1 MVGDGMAGSLLGRN
15 QGDPPE
21 TSGVGPRGSKR
32 RPAGVRASVV
42 AMKRVTTVEPRDAGK
57 WMSDEPERRNQTDVS
72 GGNASTNRRSPRPVV
87 VGGNDRVD
95 RTHVGAGDGGGSH
108 TPRP

>member
-72 GGNASTNRRSPRPVV
+72 GGNASTSRRSPRPVV
-87 VGGNDRVD
+87 VEALQPLTSVWFR
-95 RTHVGAGDGGGSH
+95 R
-108 TPRP
+108 

>member
-57 WMSDEPERRNQTDVS
+57 WMRDEPERRNQTDVS
-72 GGNASTNRRSPRPVV
+72 GGHASTRRKNPRP
-87 VGGNDRVD
+87 G
-95 RTHVGAGDGGGSH
+95 GAGGTPAMDKTPGGAAHRGGG
-108 TPRP
+108 RK